1 MSITLYNTLTR
12 KKEPFTPIDP
22 AWLARVDELIKARIE
37 ARKAKNFA
45 ESDRIRDELV
55 AMGVQLK
62 DGKDADGN
70 LTTEW
75 K

>member
-1 MSITLYNTLTR
+1 YLYVGNETSAEFD
-12 KKEPFTPIDP
+12 K
-22 AWLARVDELIKARIE
+22 RVEKIIASRIE

-75 K
+75 EVKR